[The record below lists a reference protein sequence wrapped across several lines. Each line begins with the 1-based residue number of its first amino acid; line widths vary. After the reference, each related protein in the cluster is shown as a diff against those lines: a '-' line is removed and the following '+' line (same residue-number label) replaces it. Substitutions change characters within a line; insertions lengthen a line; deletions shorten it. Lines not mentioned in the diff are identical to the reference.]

1 MQNRIYLR
9 GHEPVRTAIVHD
21 WLVTYAGAERA
32 LEQILSLYPDA
43 DLYSL
48 VDFIPQEQREFI
60 HNKTV
65 KTSFLQSFPFAK
77 KKYRSYLPFMPLA
90 IEQFDL
96 SAYDLVISSSHA
108 VAKGVLTHDRQLHIC
123 YCYTP
128 MRYAWDL
135 YQQYLRESGLDRG
148 LKGMIAR
155 MVLHYVRMWDVASAN
170 RVDHYIAISHYIARR
185 IQRVYGKEATVLY
198 PPVDIDTFVPSTI
211 REAYYLTASRMVP
224 YKKVKL
230 IVESF
235 SRMPDKKLIVIGEG
249 PDFAKIR
256 SVAGRNIELLGYQ
269 PSSVLKEYMQKAR
282 AFVYAAEEDFGIVTV
297 EAQACG
303 TPVIAFGRG
312 GSLETV
318 IPSRRSEVMSQ
329 GSGEQATGLFFYE
342 QTMDAI
348 QEAVERF
355 EKEQDSFDGRV
366 LRKNAER
373 FGEERFKH
381 EFKEF
386 VDRAMRLRFP
396 LNTKQ

>member
-1 MQNRIYLR
+1 MHHRSGIR
-9 GHEPVRTAIVHD
+9 GQGPVKTAIVHD

-48 VDFIPQEQREFI
+48 VDFIPQEQRAFI
-60 HNKTV
+60 RNKKVT
-65 KTSFLQSFPFAK
+65 TSFLQSFPFAK

-90 IEQFDL
+90 VEQFDL

-108 VAKGVLTHDRQLHIC
+108 VAKGVLTHDRQLHVC

-135 YQQYLRESGLDRG
+135 HQQYLHESGLDRG

-155 MVLHYVRMWDVASAN
+155 MVLNHVRRWDLNSAD
-170 RVDHYIAISHYIARR
+170 RVDYYIAISHYIARR
-185 IQRVYGKEATVLY
+185 IQRAYGRESTVIY
-198 PPVDIDTFVPSTI
+198 PPVDVDSFVLSTKKKG
-211 REAYYLTASRMVP
+211 YYLTASRMVP

-230 IVESF
+230 LVEAF
-235 SRMPDKKLIVIGEG
+235 SGMPDKKLIVIGDG
-249 PDFAKIR
+249 PDYAKIR
-256 SVAGRNIELLGYQ
+256 SVAGKNIILLGYQ
-269 PSSVLKEYMQKAR
+269 PSSVLKDYMQKAK

-312 GSLETV
+312 GSLE
-318 IPSRRSEVMSQ
+318 IINPLPIAGEGGRSTEKKP
-329 GSGEQATGLFFYE
+329 TGMFFYE
-342 QTMDAI
+342 QTVDAI
-348 QEAVERF
+348 QKAVQRF
-355 EKEQDSFDGRV
+355 EEVGDEFESQE

-373 FGEERFKH
+373 FGIERFKL
-381 EFKEF
+381 EFKAF
-386 VDRAMRLRFP
+386 VDHALRLSFP
-396 LNTKQ
+396 

>member
-1 MQNRIYLR
+1 MQHKIAIR
-9 GHEPVRTAIVHD
+9 GHEPVKTAVVHD

-48 VDFIPQEQREFI
+48 VDFIPQEQRGFI
-60 HNKTV
+60 RNKKV
-65 KTSFLQSFPFAK
+65 KTSFLQAFPFAK

-108 VAKGVLTHDRQLHIC
+108 VAKGVLTHDRQLHVC

-135 YQQYLRESGLDRG
+135 HQQYLHESGLDRG

-185 IQRVYGKEATVLY
+185 IQRTYGKEATVIY
-198 PPVDIDTFVPSTI
+198 PPVDIDTFTPSTKK
-211 REAYYLTASRMVP
+211 EGFYLTVSRMVP

-235 SRMPDKKLIVIGEG
+235 SRMPDRKLIVI
-249 PDFAKIR
+249 
-256 SVAGRNIELLGYQ
+256 
-269 PSSVLKEYMQKAR
+269 
-282 AFVYAAEEDFGIVTV
+282 
-297 EAQACG
+297 
-303 TPVIAFGRG
+303 
-312 GSLETV
+312 
-318 IPSRRSEVMSQ
+318 
-329 GSGEQATGLFFYE
+329 
-342 QTMDAI
+342 
-348 QEAVERF
+348 
-355 EKEQDSFDGRV
+355 
-366 LRKNAER
+366 
-373 FGEERFKH
+373 
-381 EFKEF
+381 
-386 VDRAMRLRFP
+386 
-396 LNTKQ
+396 

>member
-1 MQNRIYLR
+1 MK
-9 GHEPVRTAIVHD
+9 TAIVHD

-32 LEQILSLYPDA
+32 LEQILSLYPEA

-48 VDFIPQEQREFI
+48 IDFIPPGQRDFI
-60 HNKTV
+60 RNKKV

-108 VAKGVLTHDRQLHIC
+108 VAKGVMTHDRQLHVC

-128 MRYAWDL
+128 IRYAWDL
-135 YQQYLRESGLDRG
+135 RQQYLHESGLDRG

-155 MVLHYVRMWDVASAN
+155 MVLDYIRKWDLASAS
-170 RVDHYIAISHYIARR
+170 RVDHFIAISHYIAQR
-185 IQRVYGKEATVLY
+185 IERAYDKVATVIY
-198 PPVDIDTFVPSTI
+198 PPVDIEAFVPSTKK
-211 REAYYLTASRMVP
+211 EGYYLTASRMVP

-249 PDFAKIR
+249 PDYTKIQ
-256 SVAGRNIELLGYQ
+256 SVAGKNIELLGYQ
-269 PSSVLKEYMQKAR
+269 PPAVLKEYMQKAR

-318 IPSRRSEVMSQ
+318 IPIRQAGDRNRE
-329 GSGEQATGLFFYE
+329 SGEQPTGLFFYE
-342 QTMDAI
+342 QTFDAL
-348 QEAVERF
+348 QEAVQRF
-355 EKEQDSFDGRV
+355 EDQQHVFHEQN

-373 FGEERFKH
+373 FGTERFKQ
-381 EFKEF
+381 EFKEY
-386 VDRAMRLRFP
+386 VDSALKHHFSSP
-396 LNTKQ
+396 GTIE

>member
-1 MQNRIYLR
+1 MK
-9 GHEPVRTAIVHD
+9 TAIVHD

-32 LEQILSLYPDA
+32 LEQILCLYPES

-48 VDFIPQEQREFI
+48 VDFIPREQREFI
-60 HNKTV
+60 RNKKVT
-65 KTSFLQSFPFAK
+65 TSFLQSFPFAK

-96 SAYDLVISSSHA
+96 SAYDLIISSSHA
-108 VAKGVLTHDRQLHIC
+108 VAKGVLTHDRQLHVC

-135 YQQYLRESGLDRG
+135 HQQYLHESGLDRG

-155 MVLHYVRMWDVASAN
+155 MVLHYIRMWDITTAN
-170 RVDHYIAISHYIARR
+170 RVDNYIAISHYIARR
-185 IQRVYGKEATVLY
+185 IQRVYGRESTVIH
-198 PPVDIDTFVPSTI
+198 PPVDIDTFVPSSKK
-211 REAYYLTASRMVP
+211 EGYYLTASRMVP

-235 SRMPDKKLIVIGEG
+235 SRMPDKKLIVIGDG
-249 PDFAKIR
+249 PDYTKIR
-256 SVAGRNIELLGYQ
+256 SVAGKNIELLGYQ

-318 IPSRRSEVMSQ
+318 VPLSQ
-329 GSGEQATGLFFYE
+329 SGVRNHESGQQPTGLFFYE
-342 QTMDAI
+342 QTSDAL
-348 QEAVERF
+348 QEAVRRF
-355 EKEQDSFDGRV
+355 EKQQDAFHEQD

-373 FGEERFKH
+373 FGTERFKQ
-381 EFKEF
+381 EFKDF
-386 VDRAMRLRFP
+386 VDRALKHHFSS
-396 LNTKQ
+396 TGTIE

>member
-1 MQNRIYLR
+1 MPHRPLVR
-9 GHEPVRTAIVHD
+9 GHGPVKTAIVHD

-32 LEQILSLYPDA
+32 LEQILSLYPEA

-48 VDFIPQEQREFI
+48 VDFIPQDQRAFI
-60 HNKTV
+60 RNKKV

-108 VAKGVLTHDRQLHIC
+108 VAKGVLTHDRQLHVC

-128 MRYAWDL
+128 IRYAWDL
-135 YQQYLRESGLDRG
+135 REQYLHESGLDRG

-155 MVLHYVRMWDVASAN
+155 MVLDYVRRWDLTSAK
-170 RVDHYIAISHYIARR
+170 RVDHYIAISNYIAQR
-185 IQRVYGKEATVLY
+185 IKRAYGKEAAVIY
-198 PPVDIDTFVPSTI
+198 PPVDIDTFVPSTKK
-211 REAYYLTASRMVP
+211 EGYYLTASRMVP
-224 YKKVKL
+224 YKKVRL
-230 IVESF
+230 LVESF
-235 SRMPDKKLIVIGEG
+235 SRMPDKKLVVIGDG
-249 PDFAKIR
+249 PDYAKIR
-256 SVAGRNIELLGYQ
+256 SVAGKNIELLGYQ

-318 IPSRRSEVMSQ
+318 NPVEM
-329 GSGEQATGLFFYE
+329 GANSGRNTEMKPTGLFFYE
-342 QTMDAI
+342 QTADAL
-348 QEAVERF
+348 QEAVQRF
-355 EKEQDSFDGRV
+355 EKSRDVFDAQN

-373 FGEERFKH
+373 FGHERFKK
-381 EFKEF
+381 EFKAY
-386 VDRAMRLRFP
+386 VDEALRIRFP
-396 LNTKQ
+396 